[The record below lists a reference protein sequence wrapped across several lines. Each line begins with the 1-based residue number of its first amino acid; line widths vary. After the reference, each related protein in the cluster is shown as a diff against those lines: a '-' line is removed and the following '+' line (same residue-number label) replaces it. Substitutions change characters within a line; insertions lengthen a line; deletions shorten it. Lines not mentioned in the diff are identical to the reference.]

1 MPGMSGLVF
10 FGTPEFAVPTLA
22 ALVESGRAPLLV
34 VTQPARAVG
43 RGRQMHEPP
52 VATWARRHGLP
63 VDQPERVRDEAF
75 LDRLRELAPDLAVV
89 VAFGQIFRR
98 PLLELPRLGCVNVH
112 ASLLPRWRGAA
123 PIQAAIA
130 AADAVTGVTTMLM
143 GEGLDSGPLLLSEE
157 TAIAPGETAEEL
169 SPRLAAMGAALLVR
183 TVEGLERGDITPRP
197 QDESLATYAPRLRR
211 EDGRV
216 DWSLD
221 AESIAA
227 RWRAYTPWPALES
240 TLRGDAVKL
249 ARVRSGSPPSAAAAP
264 GELLGLEEDGVRVAC
279 GRGTAVAIGE
289 LQRAGRRALSARDFW
304 NGERLRAG
312 ERFG

>member
-1 MPGMSGLVF
+1 MSPGLVF

-22 ALVESGRAPLLV
+22 ALVAAGRSPRLV

-52 VATWARRHGLP
+52 VAAWARRHGLA
-63 VDQPERVRDEAF
+63 VEQPERVKDEAF
-75 LDRLRELAPDLAVV
+75 LGRLRELAPDLVVV
-89 VAFGQIFRR
+89 VAFGQIFPRA
-98 PLLELPRLGCVNVH
+98 LLELPRQGCVNVH

-130 AADAVTGVTTMLM
+130 AGDRVTGVTTMSM
-143 GEGLDSGPLLLSEE
+143 TPGLDSGPMLLREE
-157 TAIAPGETAEEL
+157 TAIGERETAGEL
-169 SPRLAAMGAALLVR
+169 AARLAAMGARLLVR
-183 TVEGLERGDITPRP
+183 TVEALERGDLVPQP
-197 QDESLATYAPRLRR
+197 QDETRATYAPRLRR
-211 EDGRV
+211 EDARV

-221 AESIAA
+221 AEAIAA

-249 ARVRSGSPPSAAAAP
+249 AQVRAAALPANGAAP
-264 GELLGLEEDGVRVAC
+264 GELLGLGDGGVRVAC
-279 GRGTAVAIGE
+279 GSGTVVEIGA
-289 LQRAGRRALSARDFW
+289 LQRAGRRPLAARDFW

>member
-1 MPGMSGLVF
+1 MSGLVY

-22 ALVESGRAPLLV
+22 ALVESNRAPRLV
-34 VTQPARAVG
+34 VTQPAREVG
-43 RGRQMHEPP
+43 RGRKMHEPP
-52 VATWARRHGLP
+52 VAAWARRHGLP
-63 VDQPERVRDEAF
+63 VEQPERVKDEIF
-75 LDRLRELAPDLAVV
+75 LDRLRALAPDLAVV

-130 AADAVTGVTTMLM
+130 AGDRMTGVTTMKM
-143 GEGLDSGPLLLSEE
+143 EEGLDNGPLLLREE
-157 TAIAPGETAEEL
+157 TAIAEGETADL
-169 SPRLAAMGAALLVR
+169 LGARLAALGAALLVR
-183 TVEGLERGDITPRP
+183 TVEGLERGEIEPQP

-211 EDGRV
+211 EDARV
-216 DWSLD
+216 DWTLD
-221 AESIAA
+221 AGSIAA
-227 RWRAYTPWPALES
+227 RWRAYTPWPGLES

-249 ARVRSGSPPSAAAAP
+249 SRVNADAASANGASP
-264 GELLGLEEDGVRVAC
+264 GQLLGLSGDGVRVAC
-279 GRGTAVAIGE
+279 GASTAVSIGE
-289 LQRAGRRALSARDFW
+289 LQRAGRRALPARDFW